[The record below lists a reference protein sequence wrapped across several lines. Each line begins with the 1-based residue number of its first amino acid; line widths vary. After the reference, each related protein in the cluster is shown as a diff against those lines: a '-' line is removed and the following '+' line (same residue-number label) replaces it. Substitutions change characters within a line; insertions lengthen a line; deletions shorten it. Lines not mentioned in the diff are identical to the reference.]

1 MIGNKDRLFDYDDSF
16 KDSVKL
22 GDDSK
27 MAVDGKGNLKVHIE
41 DYVQIFPNVYYMSS
55 LKNN

>member
-27 MAVDGKGNLKVHIE
+27 MAVDGKGNLKLHIE
-41 DYVQIFPNVYYMSS
+41 GYIQIFPNVYYLFG